1 MKRYFCIGKKIDVR
15 FSTCQNPKKK
25 QRMVIYERKP
35 DTMKNKIRKIKNWF
49 CSLFSS
55 QPDLHY
61 SESEQSGYVN
71 IPIQAHEEKQHKI
84 PVHFSLSG
92 HKTDKINRHILNALG
107 GLQNI
112 ESYREI
118 PNSRRIR
125 LTLINPNLVDNALLE
140 EIDVR
145 MFIRI
150 GKRIVHI
157 IP

>member
-1 MKRYFCIGKKIDVR
+1 MFSHLKKW
-15 FSTCQNPKKK
+15 
-25 QRMVIYERKP
+25 
-35 DTMKNKIRKIKNWF
+35 IRKILRTNTIH
-49 CSLFSS
+49 
-55 QPDLHY
+55 HY
-61 SESEQSGYVN
+61 NDNEQSGYLN
-71 IPIQAHEEKQHKI
+71 IPIENHSSKQHPI
-84 PVHFSLSG
+84 PVHISLIG
-92 HKTDKINRHILNALG
+92 QKNTKISKPVLNALG
-107 GLQNI
+107 GLDNI

-125 LTLINPNLVDNALLE
+125 LTLVNPNLVDNALLE

>member
-1 MKRYFCIGKKIDVR
+1 M
-15 FSTCQNPKKK
+15 P
-25 QRMVIYERKP
+25 
-35 DTMKNKIRKIKNWF
+35 KNKIRQIKNWF
-49 CSLFSS
+49 CSLFSEHS
-55 QPDLHY
+55 NLHY
-61 SESEQSGYVN
+61 KENEESGYVS
-71 IPIQAHEEKQHKI
+71 IPIQSDNQQKHKI
-84 PVHFSLSG
+84 PVHFSLTG
-92 HKTDKINRHILNALG
+92 RKTDKINRHVLNALG

-125 LTLINPNLVDNALLE
+125 LTLVNPSLVDNDLLE

>member
-1 MKRYFCIGKKIDVR
+1 MH
-15 FSTCQNPKKK
+15 
-25 QRMVIYERKP
+25 
-35 DTMKNKIRKIKNWF
+35 KNKLQRIKNWF
-49 CSLFSS
+49 HSCFATHTNE
-55 QPDLHY
+55 HY
-61 SESEQSGYVN
+61 EETEQSGYLN
-71 IPIQAHEEKQHKI
+71 IPIETHIQKAHKI
-84 PVHFSLSG
+84 PVHFSFSLK
-92 HKTDKINRHILNALG
+92 KTEKINRHILNALG
-107 GLQNI
+107 GLNNI

-125 LTLINPNLVDNALLE
+125 LTLINPNLVDNDLLE

>member
-1 MKRYFCIGKKIDVR
+1 M
-15 FSTCQNPKKK
+15 N
-25 QRMVIYERKP
+25 
-35 DTMKNKIRKIKNWF
+35 KNKFHKISNWF
-49 CSLFSS
+49 CNLFLS
-55 QPDLHY
+55 QSNLY
-61 SESEQSGYVN
+61 YKNTEESGYIR
-71 IPIQAHEEKQHKI
+71 IPIRIQPQSKHNI

-92 HKTDKINRHILNALG
+92 QKRDKINNHILNALG
-107 GLQNI
+107 GLNNI

-125 LTLINPNLVDNALLE
+125 LTLINPNLVDNDLLE

>member
-1 MKRYFCIGKKIDVR
+1 M
-15 FSTCQNPKKK
+15 
-25 QRMVIYERKP
+25 
-35 DTMKNKIRKIKNWF
+35 MKNKLRKIKKWF
-49 CSLFSS
+49 RDIFSS
-55 QPDLHY
+55 HSNLHY
-61 SESEQSGYVN
+61 KETEESGYLN
-71 IPIQAHEEKQHKI
+71 IPIQPDKETKRKI
-84 PVHFSLSG
+84 PIHISLRNTT
-92 HKTDKINRHILNALG
+92 KDKINRHILNALG
-107 GLQNI
+107 GLHNI

-125 LTLINPNLVDNALLE
+125 LTLVNPNLVDNALLE